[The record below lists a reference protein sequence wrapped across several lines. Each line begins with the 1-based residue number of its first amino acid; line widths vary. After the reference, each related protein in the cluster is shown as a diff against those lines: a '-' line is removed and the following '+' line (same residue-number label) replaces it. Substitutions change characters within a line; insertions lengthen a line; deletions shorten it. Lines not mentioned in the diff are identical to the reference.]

1 MTSEVA
7 DFRRGPV
14 TRMAYAGLAVYAFA
28 LYLQGPL
35 LPLLR
40 EDLDFSY
47 AMMSAHSTVFAAGG
61 VLVNVA
67 FERVRRRI
75 GYRSAFWLSIS
86 AVALGAVL
94 MAVGPVVAV
103 TLVAAA
109 LMGVSGALLQTVT
122 LSVLAEHHGPLR
134 ERALVEANAAASA
147 AALAAPL
154 AIGAMGMLGADW
166 QTTLFIPLAA
176 FLAVYGVFRREPF
189 LSGRTTGA
197 VAGTPE
203 DVGTPGN
210 GRAPRLP
217 RRFWLAG
224 VLCSVVVGLEFCLVL
239 YGSPHL
245 TTGVGMSSGAA
256 GTALS
261 LFYGGTLV
269 GRLAGSRL
277 SGRQGG
283 ASALTGYALALTA
296 VSFTALWAADS
307 PSLALPSLFFAGLGV
322 ANLFP
327 LTLSMAVATAP
338 EHTARATARVQL
350 MVSAAIMVAP
360 FLLGALSDRVG
371 VERAFT
377 VAAVLIGAAA
387 ALLVVT
393 RFARAEQTVAE
404 PSRAQPAPSMES

>member
-47 AMMSAHSTVFAAGG
+47 AMMSTHSTVFAAGG

-103 TLVAAA
+103 TLAAAA

-154 AIGAMGMLGADW
+154 AIGAMEMLGADW
-166 QTTLFIPLAA
+166 QTTLFVPLAA
-176 FLAVYGVFRREPF
+176 FLVVYGVFRREPF
-189 LSGRTTGA
+189 LSGRTEVPAGA
-197 VAGTPE
+197 
-203 DVGTPGN
+203 PGDAA
-210 GRAPRLP
+210 APRKDHTARLP
-217 RRFWLAG
+217 GRFWLAG

-283 ASALTGYALALTA
+283 ASALTGFALALTA
-296 VSFTALWAADS
+296 VSFTVLWAANS

-338 EHTARATARVQL
+338 DHAARATARVQL

-377 VAAVLIGAAA
+377 VAAVLIVAAA
-387 ALLVVT
+387 VLLAVT
-393 RFARAEQTVAE
+393 RFARTEQAVAE